1 MAPLCGYLHMAKK
14 NPLPNPDHPDL
25 LSFVAASLP
34 IPLPSK
40 TPLHQVP
47 PAYQLRIL
55 RVILYEYKRVI
66 FDERQGGDAWFFC
79 VYQFM

>member
-1 MAPLCGYLHMAKK
+1 MAKK

-55 RVILYEYKRVI
+55 RVIPYEYKRVI
-66 FDERQGGDAWFFC
+66 SDERRGK
-79 VYQFM
+79 

>member
-1 MAPLCGYLHMAKK
+1 MAKK

-55 RVILYEYKRVI
+55 RVIPYEYKRVI
-66 FDERQGGDAWFFC
+66 FDERRGYLTKRLKGPLQLL
-79 VYQFM
+79 

>member
-1 MAPLCGYLHMAKK
+1 MAKK
-14 NPLPNPDHPDL
+14 THSQILTILTFSP
-25 LSFVAASLP
+25 FVAASLP

-55 RVILYEYKRVI
+55 RVIPYEYKRVI
-66 FDERQGGDAWFFC
+66 SDERRGK
-79 VYQFM
+79 